1 MSDWIKNIFGKIKD
15 LNVSIDSYKQ
25 DSIIQS
31 LPTVAYVNKA
41 KKLFE
46 EKQYDKAEELLKKA
60 LDISHQDSG
69 VYKYLGKIYESRMKF
84 EEASTYYYESANLNS
99 QDKEIWLRLG
109 MCLLNSQ
116 KYEEALD
123 AFEHANKIT
132 PHRKERGNAYRYRHY
147 QEMVG

>member
-84 EEASTYYYESANLNS
+84 EE
-99 QDKEIWLRLG
+99 D
-109 MCLLNSQ
+109 
-116 KYEEALD
+116 
-123 AFEHANKIT
+123 
-132 PHRKERGNAYRYRHY
+132 RKS
-147 QEMVG
+147 VV